1 MLSSNVA
8 EFGISE
14 TKLDNTAYD
23 DCEVATESY
32 NIVRSNRNRKGRGVA
47 CHIRNNICFN
57 LKTCLSK
64 NIENIFIDLLF
75 PKTKLITID
84 VTYKSPNQT
93 RFLEQIITEFQTL
106 DLNNEHYALEILA

>member
-1 MLSSNVA
+1 MLSSNAA

-57 LKTCLSK
+57 
-64 NIENIFIDLLF
+64 
-75 PKTKLITID
+75 
-84 VTYKSPNQT
+84 
-93 RFLEQIITEFQTL
+93 
-106 DLNNEHYALEILA
+106 